1 MGETLR
7 GETAVVTG
15 AASGNGRAIAREF
28 ALEGA
33 DVVVAD
39 RRETPREGGKP
50 THEVIEETTDS
61 GARYV
66 ECDVT
71 DLAALEAA
79 IETAEE
85 FGGVS
90 VLVNNAGVINPGSFL
105 EVTPEEYGHTMS
117 VNTRGTFF
125 ASQYAAER
133 MIEADIEGS
142 IINISSVA
150 GLRGQ
155 AEGVTYCT
163 AKGAVTV
170 MTYALADELGPHG
183 IRVNAIHPG
192 YVETAMFDEDV
203 PGPENRDEIL
213 AEEIPLRRI
222 GEPEDIARAAVYLA
236 NDDSGYVT
244 GTSLAVDGGMS
255 NTE

>member
-33 DVVVAD
+33 DVVIAD
-39 RRETPREGGKP
+39 RREKPREGGSP
-50 THEVIEETTDS
+50 TQEVIRDLTES
-61 GARYV
+61 RAKYV

-71 DLAALEAA
+71 DLAD
-79 IETAEE
+79 IETAIESAAE

-105 EVTPEEYGHTMS
+105 EVTPEQYSHTMG
-117 VNTRGTFF
+117 VNTRAAFF
-125 ASQYAAER
+125 ASQFAAER
-133 MIEADIEGS
+133 MIEAGIDGT

-150 GLRGQ
+150 GLQGQ
-155 AEGVTYCT
+155 AGGVTYCT
-163 AKGAVTV
+163 AKGAVTI
-170 MTYALADELGPHG
+170 MTYALADELGPQG

-192 YVETAMFDEDV
+192 YIQTAMFNEDV

-213 AEEIPLRRI
+213 AEDIPLRRI
-222 GEPEDIARAAVYLA
+222 GEPGDIARAAVYLA
-236 NDDSGYVT
+236 GEDSGYVT
-244 GTSLAVDGGMS
+244 GTSLSVDGGIG

>member
-28 ALEGA
+28 AREGA
-33 DVVVAD
+33 DIVVAD
-39 RRETPREGGKP
+39 KRERPREGGKP
-50 THEVIEETTDS
+50 TDEVIEESTDS
-61 GARYV
+61 GAVHV

-71 DLAALEAA
+71 DLAELRKA
-79 IETAEE
+79 IGTAEQ
-85 FGGVS
+85 FGGIS

-105 EVTPEEYGHTMS
+105 EVTPEEYSHAMN
-117 VNTRGTFF
+117 VNTRSTFF
-125 ASQYAAER
+125 ASQFAAKR
-133 MIEADIEGS
+133 MIEDDIDGN

-155 AEGVTYCT
+155 AGGVTYCT
-163 AKGAVTV
+163 AKGAVTI

-192 YVETAMFDEDV
+192 YIETAMFEEDV
-203 PGPENRDEIL
+203 PGPENRAEIL

-222 GEPEDIARAAVYLA
+222 GEPRDIARAAVYLA
-236 NDDSGYVT
+236 SGDSGYVT